1 MTCTTCDRAASRRG
15 LCHRCYESHRN
26 RQKLYGRWETSRVPA
41 EPIRAHV
48 QALRA
53 SGVGTRRI
61 EELSGVSRSVIQ
73 SVSFGERYSELREL
87 GFNDLQI
94 LGKFK
99 IKAES
104 LVRQIERYG
113 FKASPEL
120 VSLACSRKHHRQAS

>member
-1 MTCTTCDRAASRRG
+1 LAWDEDTIDNPAAKPD
-15 LCHRCYESHRN
+15 L
-26 RQKLYGRWETSRVPA
+26 
-41 EPIRAHV
+41 
-48 QALRA
+48 
-53 SGVGTRRI
+53 GTR
-61 EELSGVSRSVIQ
+61 Q
-73 SVSFGERYSELREL
+73 PVSFGERYSELREL

-120 VSLACSRKHHRQAS
+120 VSLACSRKHHRRAS